1 MGYPGSSSADS
12 SDAALIEGSWSE
24 PGVFGAIFD
33 RHFDAVRGY
42 LARRVG
48 PGRADDL
55 ASSTFVVAFERRR
68 RFRREATTARP
79 WLLGIATNL
88 LRNERRAE
96 QRALEL
102 VGRLGSGE
110 PVSAPDDVA
119 EFSRVGEVLA
129 TLDPDQRDVL
139 LLYAWEEL
147 SYEEIAT
154 ALGVPVGTVRSR
166 LSRGRTAL
174 RSLLGER
181 ADLDSPRREM
191 NG

>member
-1 MGYPGSSSADS
+1 MGHPGSISADT
-12 SDAALIEGSWSE
+12 SDAAVIERSWSE
-24 PGVFGAIFD
+24 PGAFGAIFD
-33 RHFDAVRGY
+33 RHFDSVYGY

-48 PGRADDL
+48 AGRADDL

-88 LRNERRAE
+88 LRNERRAD
-96 QRALEL
+96 QRALEM
-102 VGRLGSGE
+102 VGRLSPGDPASPPE
-110 PVSAPDDVA
+110 NAA

-129 TLDPDQRDVL
+129 RLDPDQRDVL

-166 LSRGRTAL
+166 LSRGRAAL

-181 ADLDSPRREM
+181 AGLASERREM
-191 NG
+191 DG

>member
-1 MGYPGSSSADS
+1 MRYPGSMSADT
-12 SDAALIEGSWSE
+12 SDAAVIESSCSE
-24 PGVFGAIFD
+24 PGAFGAIFD
-33 RHFDAVRGY
+33 RHFDAVYRY

-48 PGRADDL
+48 PGCADDL

-68 RFRREATTARP
+68 RFRPEATTARP

-102 VGRLGSGE
+102 LGRLGPGG
-110 PVSAPDDVA
+110 PVSHPEQVADV
-119 EFSRVGEVLA
+119 SRVGDLLA
-129 TLDPDQRDVL
+129 RLDPDQRDVL

-154 ALGVPVGTVRSR
+154 ALRVPVGTVRSR
-166 LSRGRTAL
+166 LSRGRASL
-174 RSLLGER
+174 RSMLGER
-181 ADLDSPRREM
+181 ADPPAERREM
-191 NG
+191 HG